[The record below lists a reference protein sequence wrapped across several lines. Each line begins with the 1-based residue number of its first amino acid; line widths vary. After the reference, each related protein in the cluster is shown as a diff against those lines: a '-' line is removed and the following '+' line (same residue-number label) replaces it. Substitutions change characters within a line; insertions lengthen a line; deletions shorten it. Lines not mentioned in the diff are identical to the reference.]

1 MKPRIGLAAIV
12 PLAMLI
18 GACSGTSPATEIDA
32 TTTDF
37 TFTPSEW
44 TVEANKD
51 IALNLANEGA
61 VTHEFVILKDGVTIE
76 SEADLPE
83 TEEELLADFV
93 YWEEEIEA
101 GDSGTFTF
109 PALPAGTY
117 QVICAIQNHFDA
129 GMNATLTVAAP

>member
-1 MKPRIGLAAIV
+1 MRMRIGLVALV
-12 PLAMLI
+12 PLAMLL
-18 GACSGTSPATEIDA
+18 GACSSAPATEIDA
-32 TTTDF
+32 TASDF
-37 TFTPSEW
+37 MFSPDDW
-44 TVEANKD
+44 TVEAGTD
-51 IALNLANEGA
+51 IALNLTNDGS
-61 VTHEFVILKDGVTIE
+61 VTHEFVILKDGVTID

-117 QVICAIQNHFDA
+117 QVICAIETHFDA
-129 GMNATLTVAAP
+129 GMEGTLTVEAP